1 MDCTL
6 AASQTIA
13 DSKRSFHQSFPHVIA
28 PLYRRLADELL
39 VELHL
44 LSHQSRFEANG
55 LFSVGLCTVFDTFT
69 KGYRPEDQTSA
80 LFSALC
86 SSNGFD
92 ASSLRDTSASLIDQ
106 AKGKDSDSLTG
117 WLSSQR
123 LEGGA
128 HYSRLMAVGLMRLL
142 QSATSDNSSSDNAA
156 LVQQSKN
163 LAESL
168 GLPVDRVEKDLTLF
182 GSNSERMD
190 QAVELVEETIA
201 AEKRKKERR
210 LAEQAQ
216 RSSS

>member
-1 MDCTL
+1 M

-13 DSKRSFHQSFPHVIA
+13 DSKRAFHQAFPHVIA

-69 KGYRPEDQTSA
+69 KGYRPEAQTDG

-92 ASSLRDTSASLIDQ
+92 AASLRKTSATLIEQ
-106 AKGKDSDSLTG
+106 AKGKDLDSIKTL
-117 WLSSQR
+117 LSSHALQD
-123 LEGGA
+123 GA

-142 QSATSDNSSSDNAA
+142 QAAAADASSADSAA
-156 LVQQSKN
+156 LAQQSKE
-163 LAESL
+163 LAETL
-168 GLPVDRVEKDLTLF
+168 GMPADRVEKDLTLF

-190 QAVELVEETIA
+190 QAVDLVQETIA

-210 LAEQAQ
+210 LAEQKKTEA
-216 RSSS
+216 

>member
-1 MDCTL
+1 MYCTL

-13 DSKRSFHQSFPHVIA
+13 DSKRAFHQAFPHVIA

-44 LSHQSRFEANG
+44 LSHQSRFEINE

-69 KGYRPEDQTSA
+69 KGYRPEAQTKA

-92 ASSLRDTSASLIDQ
+92 AAKLRKTNTLLIDQ
-106 AKGKDSDSLTG
+106 AKDKDLESLKD
-117 WLSSQR
+117 WLSSHT
-123 LEGGA
+123 LKDGS
-128 HYSRLMAVGLMRLL
+128 HYSRLMAVGLMSLL
-142 QSATSDNSSSDNAA
+142 KAAATDTTGSDTEA
-156 LVQQSKN
+156 LVKQSKE
-163 LAESL
+163 LAECL
-168 GLPVDRVEKDLTLF
+168 GLPSDRVEKDLTLF

-190 QAVELVEETIA
+190 QAVELVKETIA

-210 LAEQAQ
+210 LADQAQ
-216 RSSS
+216 RTSS

>member
-1 MDCTL
+1 M

-13 DSKRSFHQSFPHVIA
+13 DSKRAFHQAFPHVIA

-69 KGYRPEDQTSA
+69 KGYRPEPQTGA

-92 ASSLRDTSASLIDQ
+92 AAKLRKTNASLVDQ
-106 AKGKDSDSLTG
+106 AKGKDLESLKSL
-117 WLSSQR
+117 LSSHN
-123 LEGGA
+123 LKEGS
-128 HYSRLMAVGLMRLL
+128 HYSRLMAVGLMSLL
-142 QSATSDNSSSDNAA
+142 KAATSDATGSHTEDI
-156 LVQQSKN
+156 VKQSKE
-163 LAESL
+163 LAEGL
-168 GLPVDRVEKDLTLF
+168 GLPTDRVEKDLTLF

-210 LAEQAQ
+210 LEEQAQ
-216 RSSS
+216 RRSS

>member
-1 MDCTL
+1 M

-13 DSKRSFHQSFPHVIA
+13 DSKRSFHKAFPHVIA

-44 LSHQSRFEANG
+44 LSHQSRFEANA
-55 LFSVGLCTVFDTFT
+55 LFSVGLCAVFDTFT
-69 KGYRPEDQTSA
+69 KGYRPEAQTEA
-80 LFSALC
+80 LFNALC

-92 ASSLRDTSASLIDQ
+92 AAKLRKQNTSLIEQ
-106 AKGKDSDSLTG
+106 AKGKDLDGVKTL
-117 WLSSQR
+117 LSTHP
-123 LEGGA
+123 LADGA

-142 QSATSDNSSSDNAA
+142 QTAGADSDGSGID
-156 LVQQSKN
+156 VFIKQSKE
-163 LAESL
+163 LALTL
-168 GLPVDRVEKDLTLF
+168 GLPTERVEKDLTLF

-210 LAEQAQ
+210 LAEQQKTKA
-216 RSSS
+216 

>member
-1 MDCTL
+1 M

-13 DSKRSFHQSFPHVIA
+13 DSKRAFHQAFPHVIA

-44 LSHQSRFEANG
+44 LSHQSRFEANA

-69 KGYRPEDQTSA
+69 KGYRPEDQTTA

-92 ASSLRDTSASLIDQ
+92 AAALRKTSASMIDQ
-106 AKGKDSDSLTG
+106 ANGKDSDSFKS
-117 WLSSQR
+117 WLSSHS
-123 LEGGA
+123 LEADG

-142 QSATSDNSSSDNAA
+142 QSTTADDSSSDNAA
-156 LVQQSKN
+156 LLQQSKE

-168 GLPVDRVEKDLTLF
+168 RLPADRVEKDLTLF

-210 LAEQAQ
+210 MAEQSQ
-216 RSSS
+216 RSSN

>member
-1 MDCTL
+1 M

-13 DSKRSFHQSFPHVIA
+13 DSKRAFHRAFPHVIA

-44 LSHQSRFEANG
+44 LSHQSRFEAND
-55 LFSVGLCTVFDTFT
+55 LFSVGLCTVFDTFS
-69 KGYRPEDQTSA
+69 KGYRPEEQTDA

-92 ASSLRDTSASLIDQ
+92 AAKLRKTNASLVDQ
-106 AKGKDSDSLTG
+106 AKGKDLESLKS
-117 WLSSQR
+117 WLSSHS
-123 LEGGA
+123 LNEGS
-128 HYSRLMAVGLMRLL
+128 HYSRLMAIGVMRLL
-142 QSATSDNSSSDNAA
+142 QAAAADDSTSDREA
-156 LVQQSKN
+156 LVKQSLE
-163 LAESL
+163 LANSL
-168 GLPVDRVEKDLTLF
+168 GLPSDRVEKDLTLF

-190 QAVELVEETIA
+190 QAIELVEETIA

-210 LAEQAQ
+210 LEEQAQ

>member
-1 MDCTL
+1 M

-13 DSKRSFHQSFPHVIA
+13 DSKRAFHQAFPHVIA

-69 KGYRPEDQTSA
+69 KGYRPEAQTDG

-92 ASSLRDTSASLIDQ
+92 AASLRKTSATLIEQ
-106 AKGKDSDSLTG
+106 AKGKDLDSIKTL
-117 WLSSQR
+117 LSSHALQD
-123 LEGGA
+123 GA

-142 QSATSDNSSSDNAA
+142 QAAAADASSADSAA
-156 LVQQSKN
+156 LAQQSKD
-163 LAESL
+163 LAETL
-168 GLPVDRVEKDLTLF
+168 GMPADRVEKDLTLF

-190 QAVELVEETIA
+190 QAVDLVQETIA

-210 LAEQAQ
+210 LAEQKKTEA
-216 RSSS
+216 

>member
-1 MDCTL
+1 M

-13 DSKRSFHQSFPHVIA
+13 DSKRAFHQAFPHVIA

-44 LSHQSRFEANG
+44 LSHQSQFEANE
-55 LFSVGLCTVFDTFT
+55 LFSVGLCAVFDTFT
-69 KGYRPEDQTSA
+69 KGYRPEAQTDA

-92 ASSLRDTSASLIDQ
+92 AEHLRSTNASLIEQ
-106 AKGKDSDSLTG
+106 AKGKDLDSLKS
-117 WLSSQR
+117 WLSSYS
-123 LEGGA
+123 LKDGL
-128 HYSRLMAVGLMRLL
+128 HYSRLMAVGLMRLV
-142 QSATSDNSSSDNAA
+142 QTSAADATSSDNAA
-156 LVQQSKN
+156 LVQQSKD
-163 LAESL
+163 LAEGL
-168 GLPVDRVEKDLTLF
+168 GLPSDRVEKDVTLF

-190 QAVELVEETIA
+190 QAVELVKETIA

-216 RSSS
+216 GSSN

>member
-1 MDCTL
+1 M

-13 DSKRSFHQSFPHVIA
+13 DSKRAFHQAFPHVIA

-44 LSHQSRFEANG
+44 LSHQRQFEANE
-55 LFSVGLCTVFDTFT
+55 LFSVGLCTVFDTFS
-69 KGYRPEDQTSA
+69 KGYRPEDQTKA

-92 ASSLRDTSASLIDQ
+92 AAALRKSSASLIDKS
-106 AKGKDSDSLTG
+106 KGKDLDSLKS

-123 LEGGA
+123 LNDGS
-128 HYSRLMAVGLMRLL
+128 HYSRLMGIGLMRLL
-142 QSATSDNSSSDNAA
+142 QAAAADDSTSDREA
-156 LVQQSKN
+156 LVKQSLE
-163 LAESL
+163 LANSL
-168 GLPVDRVEKDLTLF
+168 GLPSDRVEKDLTLF

-190 QAVELVEETIA
+190 QAIELVEETIA

-210 LAEQAQ
+210 LEEQAP

>member
-1 MDCTL
+1 M

-13 DSKRSFHQSFPHVIA
+13 DSKRAFHQAFPHVIA

-39 VELHL
+39 VELNL
-44 LSHQSRFEANG
+44 LSHQSRFQASA

-69 KGYRPEDQTSA
+69 KGYRPEAQTEA
-80 LFSALC
+80 LFQALC

-92 ASSLRDTSASLIDQ
+92 ATKLRKTNTSLMEE
-106 AKGKDSDSLTG
+106 AKGKDLESLKS
-117 WLSSQR
+117 WLSSHR
-123 LEGGA
+123 LEDGG

-142 QSATSDNSSSDNAA
+142 QGSTPDDSSLDNAT
-156 LVQQSKN
+156 LVQQSKE
-163 LAESL
+163 LAETL
-168 GLPVDRVEKDLTLF
+168 DLPSDRVEKDLTLF
-182 GSNSERMD
+182 GSNSERME

-216 RSSS
+216 RSSN

>member
-1 MDCTL
+1 M

-13 DSKRSFHQSFPHVIA
+13 DSKRAFHQAFPHVIA

-44 LSHQSRFEANG
+44 LSHQSQFEANE

-69 KGYRPEDQTSA
+69 KGYRPEAQTDS

-92 ASSLRDTSASLIDQ
+92 AAKLRKTNASLVEQ
-106 AKGKDSDSLTG
+106 AKGKDPKSLRD
-117 WLSSQR
+117 WLSSHA
-123 LEGGA
+123 LNECS
-128 HYSRLMAVGLMRLL
+128 HYSRLMAVGLMSLL
-142 QSATSDNSSSDNAA
+142 KAAAAEDTGSDTEAI
-156 LVQQSKN
+156 VKESKE
-163 LAESL
+163 LADGL
-168 GLPVDRVEKDLTLF
+168 GLPTDRVEKDLMLF

-210 LAEQAQ
+210 LEEQAQ
-216 RSSS
+216 RTSS

>member
-1 MDCTL
+1 M

-13 DSKRSFHQSFPHVIA
+13 DSKRAFHQAFPHVIA

-44 LSHQSRFEANG
+44 LSHQSRFQANE

-69 KGYRPEDQTSA
+69 KGYRPEAQTDA

-92 ASSLRDTSASLIDQ
+92 AAGLRKTSTSLLEQ
-106 AKGKDSDSLTG
+106 AKGKDLDSSKT
-117 WLSSQR
+117 WLSSHC
-123 LEGGA
+123 LEDGG
-128 HYSRLMAVGLMRLL
+128 HYSRLMAVGLLRLL
-142 QSATSDNSSSDNAA
+142 QEATDSDKET
-156 LVQQSKN
+156 LVKESKE

-168 GLPVDRVEKDLTLF
+168 GLPADRVEKDLTLF

>member
-1 MDCTL
+1 M

-13 DSKRSFHQSFPHVIA
+13 DSKRAFHQAFPHVIA

-44 LSHQSRFEANG
+44 LSHQSQFEANA

-69 KGYRPEDQTSA
+69 KGYRPESQTEA

-86 SSNGFD
+86 SSNGFNAAKVRKTN
-92 ASSLRDTSASLIDQ
+92 ASMLDE
-106 AKGKDSDSLTG
+106 AKGKDLEGLRG
-117 WLSSQR
+117 WLSSHS
-123 LEGGA
+123 LNSGS
-128 HYSRLMAVGLMRLL
+128 HYSRLMAVGLMSLL
-142 QSATSDNSSSDNAA
+142 RAGSTDDCGSETQAI
-156 LVQQSKN
+156 VQQSKE

-168 GLPVDRVEKDLTLF
+168 GLPLDRVEKDLTLF

-216 RSSS
+216 RSSN

>member
-13 DSKRSFHQSFPHVIA
+13 DSKRAFHQEFPHVIA

-44 LSHQSRFEANG
+44 LSHQSRFEANE

-69 KGYRPEDQTSA
+69 KGYRPEAQTEA

-86 SSNGFD
+86 NSNGFD
-92 ASSLRDTSASLIDQ
+92 AAKLRKTTTSLIDQ
-106 AKGKDSDSLTG
+106 AKDMDLESLKD
-117 WLSSQR
+117 WLSSHN
-123 LEGGA
+123 LKDGS
-128 HYSRLMAVGLMRLL
+128 HYSRLMAVGLMTLL
-142 QSATSDNSSSDNAA
+142 KAGAADATGSDSEA
-156 LVQQSKN
+156 LVKQSKE

-168 GLPVDRVEKDLTLF
+168 GLPSDRVEKDLTLF
-182 GSNSERMD
+182 GSNSKRMD
-190 QAVELVEETIA
+190 QAVELVKETIA

-210 LAEQAQ
+210 LADQAQ
-216 RSSS
+216 RTSS

>member
-13 DSKRSFHQSFPHVIA
+13 DSKRAFHQAFPHVIA

-44 LSHQSRFEANG
+44 LSHQSRFETNE

-69 KGYRPEDQTSA
+69 KGYRPEDQTEA
-80 LFSALC
+80 LFNALC

-92 ASSLRDTSASLIDQ
+92 AAKLRKTNTSLIDQ
-106 AKGKDSDSLTG
+106 AKDKDLESLED
-117 WLSSQR
+117 WLLSHTLKERS
-123 LEGGA
+123 
-128 HYSRLMAVGLMRLL
+128 HYSRLMAVGLMSLL
-142 QSATSDNSSSDNAA
+142 KASAADATGSDTEA
-156 LVQQSKN
+156 LVKQSKEF
-163 LAESL
+163 AESL
-168 GLPVDRVEKDLTLF
+168 GLPTDRVEKDLTLF

-190 QAVELVEETIA
+190 QAVELVKETIA

-210 LAEQAQ
+210 LADQAQ
-216 RSSS
+216 RTSS

>member
-1 MDCTL
+1 M

-13 DSKRSFHQSFPHVIA
+13 DSKRAFHQAFPHVIA

-44 LSHQSRFEANG
+44 LSHQSRFEANE
-55 LFSVGLCTVFDTFT
+55 LFSVGLCSVFDTFT
-69 KGYRPEDQTSA
+69 KGYRPEAQTDA

-92 ASSLRDTSASLIDQ
+92 AARLRKINTSLVEQ
-106 AKGKDSDSLTG
+106 AKGKDLESLKS
-117 WLSSQR
+117 WLSSHS
-123 LEGGA
+123 LKDGS
-128 HYSRLMAVGLMRLL
+128 HYSRLMAVGLMSLL
-142 QSATSDNSSSDNAA
+142 KATAA
-156 LVQQSKN
+156 DATGLETEAILNQSKE

-168 GLPVDRVEKDLTLF
+168 GLPCDRVEKDLTLF
-182 GSNSERMD
+182 SSNSERMD
-190 QAVELVEETIA
+190 QAVELLNETIA

-216 RSSS
+216 GTSS